1 VPPSTSIEPTIEP
14 SDVPAE
20 IAAEEQVPQGERAR
34 RGGRLRRL
42 AVDTRP
48 LHHAPYRR
56 LWTSSVI
63 TAMGSQMT
71 AVAVPFQIY
80 QLTKSSGWVGIA
92 SFCGLLPLIVFGLW
106 GGAVADTMNRRTLML
121 LTNTGVAISSLAL
134 WAQAALHVDSVA
146 LLIGLLMVQQA
157 MFGMNSPVRS
167 AVIPRLVPTQELPA
181 ANALGGTVMSVGG
194 LIGPMVG
201 GALIPITG
209 LSALYLIDA
218 CGLIA
223 ALWAVLRL
231 PSLPPVDGARRRASV
246 GHIAEG
252 FRVGL
257 ANRLLAWSFG
267 VDLIAM
273 VFGMPRALFPQL
285 ATTTFAGDHL
295 ALGWLYAAI
304 PLGSLLGGL
313 LSGSFSR
320 FKRHGLMTIVAV
332 GCWGLAIIGFGL
344 SGNLAF
350 ASLFL
355 ALGGAADLMSMVFRQ
370 SILQTVVTDE
380 LRGRMQGVFT
390 VVVAGGPR
398 LADLVHGV
406 AGAALGTRT
415 AITCGGVVVV
425 LGMLSLLVFEPR
437 YRDYRAEG

>member
-1 VPPSTSIEPTIEP
+1 VSSTTSTEPAAN
-14 SDVPAE
+14 PAE
-20 IAAEEQVPQGERAR
+20 EPEEGPKAR
-34 RGGRLRRL
+34 RGRLRRM

-48 LHHAPYRR
+48 LRHAPYRR
-56 LWTSSVI
+56 LWTSSVV

-80 QLTKSSGWVGIA
+80 QLTNSSGWVGIA

-106 GGAVADTMNRRTLML
+106 GGAVADTMDRRTLMV
-121 LTNTGVAISSLAL
+121 LTNTGVAVSSLAL
-134 WAQAALHVDSVA
+134 WVQAALHVDSVA
-146 LLIGLLMVQQA
+146 LLIVLLMVQQA

-167 AVIPRLVPTQELPA
+167 SVIPRLVPTGELPA
-181 ANALGGTVMSVGG
+181 ANALGGTVSSVGG
-194 LIGPMVG
+194 LIGPMIG

-209 LSALYLIDA
+209 LSTLYLIDA
-218 CGLIA
+218 CGLVV

-231 PSLPPVDGARRRASV
+231 PAMPPLEAAPRRAGV
-246 GHIAEG
+246 AHIAEG

-257 ANRLLAWSFG
+257 SNRLLAWSFG

-273 VFGMPRALFPQL
+273 VFGMPRALFPQM
-285 ATTTFAGDHL
+285 ADTTFASNHL

-304 PLGSLLGGL
+304 PLGSVLGGL

-320 FKRHGLMTIVAV
+320 MHRHGLMTIIAVA
-332 GCWGLAIIGFGL
+332 CWGLAIVGFGV
-344 SGNLAF
+344 SGNLVL

-370 SILQTVVTDE
+370 SILQSVVTDE
-380 LRGRMQGVFT
+380 MRGRMQGVFT

-415 AITCGGVVVV
+415 AITCGGILVV
-425 LGMLSLLVFEPR
+425 LGMLALLAFEPR
-437 YRDYRAEG
+437 YRDYRADI

>member
-1 VPPSTSIEPTIEP
+1 MTSATSAEPAAT
-14 SDVPAE
+14 PAE
-20 IAAEEQVPQGERAR
+20 EPEPEAPDAAPAR
-34 RGGRLRRL
+34 RGLLRRV

-48 LHHAPYRR
+48 LRHAPYRR
-56 LWTSSVI
+56 LWTSSVV

-71 AVAVPFQIY
+71 AVAVPYQIY
-80 QLTKSSGWVGIA
+80 QLTNSSGWVGIA
-92 SFCGLLPLIVFGLW
+92 SFCGLLPLVVFGLW
-106 GGAVADTMNRRTLML
+106 GGAVADTMDRRTLMV
-121 LTNTGVAISSLAL
+121 LTNTGVAVSSLAL
-134 WAQAALHVDSVA
+134 WVQAALHVDSVA
-146 LLIGLLMVQQA
+146 LLIALLMVQQA
-157 MFGMNSPVRS
+157 MFGMNSPARS
-167 AVIPRLVPTQELPA
+167 AVIPRLVPAEELPA

-194 LIGPMVG
+194 LIGPMIG

-218 CGLIA
+218 CGLVV

-231 PSLPPVDGARRRASV
+231 PALPPLDEVRRRADV
-246 GHIAEG
+246 AHIVEG

-257 ANRLLAWSFG
+257 SSRLLAWSFG

-273 VFGMPRALFPQL
+273 IFGMPRALFPQL
-285 ATTTFAGDHL
+285 ADTTFAGQHL

-304 PLGSLLGGL
+304 PLGSVLGGL
-313 LSGSFSR
+313 ASGSFSR
-320 FKRHGLMTIVAV
+320 LRRHGLMTILAVA
-332 GCWGLAIIGFGL
+332 CWGLAIIGFGL
-344 SGNLAF
+344 SGDLVL

-370 SILQTVVTDE
+370 SILQTEVTDE
-380 LRGRMQGVFT
+380 MRGRMQGVFT

-406 AGAALGTRT
+406 GGAALGTRA
-415 AITCGGVVVV
+415 AITWGGVLVVA
-425 LGMLSLLVFEPR
+425 GMLALLAFEPR

>member
-167 AVIPRLVPTQELPA
+167 AVIPRLVPAQELPA

-194 LIGPMVG
+194 LVGPMVG

>member
-1 VPPSTSIEPTIEP
+1 MRQDAPTL
-14 SDVPAE
+14 SA
-20 IAAEEQVPQGERAR
+20 RA
-34 RGGRLRRL
+34 RGGRLRKL

-48 LHHAPYRR
+48 LRHAPYRR
-56 LWTSSVI
+56 LWTSSIV

-80 QLTKSSGWVGIA
+80 QLTGSSGWVGIA

-106 GGAVADTMNRRTLML
+106 GGAFADTMDRRTLML
-121 LTNTGVAISSLAL
+121 LTNLGVAASSIAL
-134 WAQAALHVDSVA
+134 WIQAALHVDSVP

-157 MFGMNSPVRS
+157 MFGMNSPARS
-167 AVIPRLVPTQELPA
+167 ATIPRLVPAEELPA
-181 ANALGGTVMSVGG
+181 ANALGGTVFSAGA

-201 GALIPITG
+201 GALIPVTG
-209 LSALYLIDA
+209 LSALYLLDA
-218 CGLIA
+218 CGLTVT
-223 ALWAVLRL
+223 LWAVFRL
-231 PSLPPVDGARRRASV
+231 PALPPLESAAKRAGV
-246 GHIAEG
+246 AHITEG

-257 ANRLLAWSFG
+257 SNRLLAWSFG

-285 ATTTFAGDHL
+285 AGTTFAGNHL
-295 ALGWLYAAI
+295 ALGWLYAGI

-320 FKRHGLMTIVAV
+320 MSRHGLMTIVAV
-332 GCWGLAIIGFGL
+332 AVWGLAIVGFGL
-344 SGNLAF
+344 SGDVTLAGI
-350 ASLFL
+350 FL

-380 LRGRMQGVFT
+380 LKGRMQGVFT

-398 LADLVHGV
+398 LADLVHGL
-406 AGAALGTRT
+406 AGAALGTRV
-415 AITCGGVVVV
+415 AITAGGFLVVA
-425 LGMLSLLVFEPR
+425 GMIAVAALVPQ
-437 YRDYRAEG
+437 YRDYRAEA